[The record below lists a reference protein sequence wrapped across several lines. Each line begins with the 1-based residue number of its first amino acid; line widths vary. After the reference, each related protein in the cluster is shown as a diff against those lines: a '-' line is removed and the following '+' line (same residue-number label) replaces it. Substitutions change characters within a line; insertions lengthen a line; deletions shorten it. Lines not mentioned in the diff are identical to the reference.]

1 MSRFVSVF
9 AGLLLVSSLSGC
21 CLLGHGGGYAPYGG
35 GGGGYYGGGSG
46 GGSGGSCGCGAQ
58 ANGYPSAMYAPTMQ
72 QTALAAPSPCAP
84 GQAAY
89 APQQQ
94 QQQQMGMGYP
104 GMQTAQL
111 DAFSTY

>member
-1 MSRFVSVF
+1 MSRLASLF
-9 AGLLLVSSLSGC
+9 AGLLMVSSLSGC

-35 GGGGYYGGGSG
+35 GGYYGGGN
-46 GGSGGSCGCGAQ
+46 GGSCGCGAQ
-58 ANGYPSAMYAPTMQ
+58 ANGYPSAMYAPPMQ
-72 QTALAAPSPCAP
+72 QTALAAPAPCAP

-94 QQQQMGMGYP
+94 MGMGMGYQ

>member
-1 MSRFVSVF
+1 MSRLASLF
-9 AGLLLVSSLSGC
+9 AGLLMVSSLSGC

-35 GGGGYYGGGSG
+35 GGYYGGGN
-46 GGSGGSCGCGAQ
+46 SGGSCGCGAQ
-58 ANGYPSAMYAPTMQ
+58 ANGYPSAMYAPAMQ
-72 QTALAAPSPCAP
+72 QSAMATPSPCAP

-89 APQQQ
+89 AP
-94 QQQQMGMGYP
+94 QQQMGMGYP

>member
-1 MSRFVSVF
+1 M
-9 AGLLLVSSLSGC
+9 VSSLSGC

-35 GGGGYYGGGSG
+35 GGYYGGGNN
-46 GGSGGSCGCGAQ
+46 GGSCGCGAQ
-58 ANGYPSAMYAPTMQ
+58 ANGYPSAMYAPQMQ
-72 QTALAAPSPCAP
+72 QTALAAPTPCAP

-89 APQQQ
+89 AP
-94 QQQQMGMGYP
+94 QQQMGMGYP